1 MISLDISD
9 KVRIFDSM
17 VLPILCYG
25 SEVLGFHKAVEIEC
39 LHTKF
44 LKQLLSVSQQ
54 TSNVCMYGE
63 TGQIRIIKYRV

>member
-25 SEVLGFHKAVEIEC
+25 SEVWGFHNAVDIERV
-39 LHTKF
+39 HTT
-44 LKQLLSVSQQ
+44 LKNKQ
-54 TSNVCMYGE
+54 TAVC
-63 TGQIRIIKYRV
+63 